1 MQDASQVS
9 EMIFLAR
16 RRDAAAVSRLLGTYR
31 NYLKVLAQL
40 WIARDL
46 PGKLDPSDLVQETM
60 LKAHER
66 FEQFQGASEIE
77 LTAWLRKIL
86 SRCVV
91 DVVRQ
96 YQAAARDVGRE
107 RSLEQSFAHS
117 ADALNRVLAAAGSTP
132 SQQAARRELGVVL
145 ADALAALPE
154 EQRQVVTLR
163 SLRSLEWAAVAQE
176 TGRSVSA
183 ARRLWIQG
191 LDELRTRLGET
202 S

>member
-9 EMIFLAR
+9 QMISLAR
-16 RRDAAAVSRLLGTYR
+16 GRDAAAVSRLLAAYR

-40 WIARDL
+40 WVARDL
-46 PGKLDPSDLVQETM
+46 PAKLDPSDLVQETL

-96 YQAAARDVGRE
+96 YQAAAREVGRE

-117 ADALNRVLAAAGSTP
+117 AEALNRVLGAGGSTP
-132 SQQAARRELGVVL
+132 SQQASRRELGVVL
-145 ADALAALPE
+145 ADALAALPDD
-154 EQRQVVTLR
+154 QRQVVTLR
-163 SLRSLEWAAVAQE
+163 SLRGQAWAEVAAE
-176 TGRSVSA
+176 LDRSVSA
-183 ARRLWIQG
+183 VRRLWIQG
-191 LDELRTRLGET
+191 LDELRTRLEE
-202 S
+202 SN

>member
-9 EMIFLAR
+9 HMIFLAR
-16 RRDAAAVSRLLGTYR
+16 SRDAAAVSQLLAAYR
-31 NYLKVLAQL
+31 NYLKVLAQMWL
-40 WIARDL
+40 ARDL
-46 PGKLDPSDLVQETM
+46 PAKLDPSDLVQETL

-96 YQAAARDVGRE
+96 YQAAARDVAR
-107 RSLEQSFAHS
+107 EQSFENELNES
-117 ADALNRVLAAAGSTP
+117 VVALDRIAAVGSTP

-145 ADALAALPE
+145 AEVLSELPE
-154 EQRQVVTLR
+154 DQQAVITRR
-163 SLRSLEWAAVAQE
+163 SLREQTWDAVAESLGIQE
-176 TGRSVSA
+176 AA
-183 ARRLWIQG
+183 ARRLWVRAIRNLQQRIG
-191 LDELRTRLGET
+191 NYL
-202 S
+202 